1 MSEASTMRA
10 LLRDT
15 ALQVSL
21 LAQGATTD
29 SVPNLRTRCL
39 HLVHEFDASLEA
51 RHVPRDVK
59 EDAVHAQCGLL
70 DEMAMK
76 HLSLDGRSQW
86 DAYPLQVE
94 RSGNHNAGEEI
105 YERLAVRMRETP
117 SNIELLECYAA
128 ILGLGFRGRY
138 ARDDNE
144 HERAALMKAL
154 NAQIAKA
161 RPAAQPNFIIDTG
174 GGNRFGWLRHVS
186 PWAIAGLACVVAALV
201 WFACGHALDAQVSRL
216 LAARTK

>member
-1 MSEASTMRA
+1 MNEAPTMRA

-21 LAQGATTD
+21 LAQGATTE
-29 SVPNLRTRCL
+29 SVPVLRQRCL

-59 EDAVHAQCGLL
+59 EDAIHAQCGLL
-70 DEMAMK
+70 DEMAMT
-76 HLSLDGRSQW
+76 HLSPDGRSQW

-94 RSGNHNAGEEI
+94 RSGNHNAGEEV

-128 ILGLGFRGRY
+128 VLGLGFRGRY
-138 ARDDNE
+138 ARDENE
-144 HERAALMKAL
+144 HERAALIKTL
-154 NAQIAKA
+154 NAQISKA
-161 RPAAQPNFIIDTG
+161 RPGAQPSFIIDSG

-186 PWAIAGLACVVAALV
+186 PWAIAGFACVVAALV
-201 WFACGHALDAQVSRL
+201 WFAWGHALDTQVARL
-216 LAARTK
+216 IAARAK

>member
-1 MSEASTMRA
+1 MRA

-29 SVPNLRTRCL
+29 SVPALRQRCL
-39 HLVHEFDASLEA
+39 HLVREFDASLEA
-51 RHVPRDVK
+51 RQIPRDVM

-70 DEMAMK
+70 DEMAMT
-76 HLSLDGRSQW
+76 HLSPDERSQW

-94 RSGNHNAGEEI
+94 RSGNHNAGEEV

-117 SNIELLECYAA
+117 PNIELLECYAA

-138 ARDDNE
+138 ARDENE
-144 HERAALMKAL
+144 HERAALIKML
-154 NAQIAKA
+154 NALISKA
-161 RPAAQPNFIIDTG
+161 RPGAQPSFIINTG

-201 WFACGHALDAQVSRL
+201 WFAWGHALDTQIERL
-216 LAARTK
+216 TATRAK